1 MIAFE
6 TTEFVFS
13 EGWWLLLLFV
23 TFGWLA
29 NLRKC

>member
-6 TTEFVFS
+6 ATEFVFS

-23 TFGWLA
+23 TIGWLG
-29 NLRKC
+29 NRQKC